1 MEIPKLLS
9 TAYLPSIAWFQH
21 ALSGQEFYI
30 ESQENFVKQSY
41 RNRSKI
47 LTANGVLDLIVPICH
62 HKEKQLITDIRIN
75 ENEAWR
81 KQHWQAICS
90 AYGKS
95 AFFLYYRD
103 SLEHL
108 YFGSNQKNLFDW
120 NYDLIKLL
128 IKLLKLELQPKYTK
142 EFEKQP
148 LGKTDLRNAFVAKGN
163 PPFEELLFTKK
174 YYQVF
179 AEKFEFVPNLSV
191 LDLLFNVGPISGDYL
206 KDEV

>member
-1 MEIPKLLS
+1 MEMSNLLS

-21 ALSGQEFYI
+21 ALNGEAFYI
-30 ESQENFVKQSY
+30 ESQENYVKQSY

-47 LTANGVLDLIVPICH
+47 LTANGVLDLII
-62 HKEKQLITDIRIN
+62 QLN

-103 SLEHL
+103 ALEHL

-120 NYDLIKLL
+120 NYDLLKLL
-128 IKLLKLELQPKYTK
+128 IKLLKLDLQPQFTK
-142 EFEKQP
+142 EFEKLP
-148 LGKTDLRNAFVAKGN
+148 MDKLDLRNAFGAKGN
-163 PPFEELLFTKK
+163 PPVEELLFPKK

-206 KDEV
+206 R

>member
-1 MEIPKLLS
+1 MEKSVLLS

-21 ALSGQEFYI
+21 ALSGEEFHL
-30 ESQENFVKQSY
+30 ESQENYVKQSY
-41 RNRSKI
+41 RNRAKI
-47 LTANGVLDLIVPICH
+47 LTANGVLDLIIPVSH
-62 HKEKQLITDIRIN
+62 NKEKQLITEICLN

-103 SLEHL
+103 AFEHL
-108 YFGSNQKNLFDW
+108 YFGSNQKTLFDW
-120 NYDLIKLL
+120 NNDLIKLL
-128 IKLLKLELQPKYTK
+128 IKLLKLELQPQFTK
-142 EFEKQP
+142 EFEKEA
-148 LGKTDLRNAFVAKGN
+148 LNKTDLRNAFKAKGN
-163 PPFEELLFTKK
+163 PPVEELLFTKK

-206 KDEV
+206 KGEV